1 MSDPLSSLNLL
12 LRQATAERD
21 RALRALL
28 LAQANTRAA
37 QTQGQQLD
45 KYRDGYHARWNGQF
59 RQGSSAALAQ
69 CYQGFGQRLDQV
81 IGMQHG
87 QTAQAQARLDSAQSQ
102 VNQHEQRLRTVD
114 KLLLRRQAQTSRCA
128 QRQEQRDTDEAAQR
142 AASHARA
149 PAPPPLA

>member
-1 MSDPLSSLNLL
+1 MRIS
-12 LRQATAERD
+12 T
-21 RALRALL
+21 
-28 LAQANTRAA
+28 LAQANALAA

-45 KYRDGYHARWNGQF
+45 QYRHGYHARWSDHFGQSG
-59 RQGSSAALAQ
+59 QGGQGGSAALVQ
-69 CYQGFGQRLDQV
+69 CYQGFAQRLDQV

-114 KLLLRRQAQTSRCA
+114 KLLQRRQAQTSRSA